1 MLRSICHVR
10 AVVGRVF
17 AVGVVIA
24 GLTPAAALA
33 APPTLTGETLS
44 SGDPA
49 LTGTCDPAGSSSL
62 QFRATG
68 FPFGPYETPYPYDTG
83 TFVETGTATV
93 GPQPPYQGGGSFSTG
108 QLTAFSADFSI
119 VTPEATISGT
129 KTIGSA
135 TRATGICQQVSGD
148 PDIGNATLLQ
158 ADASELRYQARIVT
172 AEGTFLDH
180 GTATVHVDQFTTDV
194 GFPYASF
201 SQTFQSDLAEP
212 TRVPGSASECK
223 NGGYRNFPALGF
235 KSQGDCIAY
244 VRSTPGS

>member
-1 MLRSICHVR
+1 MLRSICRVR
-10 AVVGRVF
+10 AGVGRVL
-17 AVGVVIA
+17 AAGVVIVA
-24 GLTPAAALA
+24 LTPAAALA

-49 LTGTCDPAGSSSL
+49 LTGTCQPSGSSSL

-83 TFVETGTATV
+83 SFVETGTATV

-108 QLTAFSADFSI
+108 ELTAFAANFSI
-119 VTPEATISGT
+119 VTPDATITGT
-129 KTIGSA
+129 KSIGTA

-148 PDIGNATLLQ
+148 PDIGNAALYQ
-158 ADASELRYQARIVT
+158 ADAPEVRYEARIVT

-180 GTATVHVDQFTTDV
+180 GTAYVHVDRFTTDV
-194 GFPYASF
+194 GFPFANF
-201 SQTFQSDLAEP
+201 SQTFQSDLTEP
-212 TRVPGSASECK
+212 ARVPGSTSECK

-235 KSQGDCIAY
+235 KSQGDCVAY
-244 VRSTPGS
+244 VRSISGS